1 MTTASPDTELWL
13 RRYAPAPEADTVLVC
28 FPHAGGSATFYA
40 SMARALAPAIDVLAV
55 QYPGRQDRR
64 ATPCID
70 DLGTLAAAVLPSIT
84 PWTGRR
90 IALFGH
96 SMGAVV
102 AFETARLLEEAGVD
116 IASLIVSGRRAPSR
130 HRDEFVHRRDDD
142 GMIEELKSLAGTDT
156 AVLGDEELIRMVLP
170 AIRGDYRAAES
181 YRYRPGAP
189 LRCPVV
195 ALTGDNDPKAGLDE
209 VEAWQEHTAGRFRF
223 RQWPGGHFYLSQYQA
238 EVLDLLRSEVGR
250 G

>member
-40 SMARALAPAIDVLAV
+40 SMARALAPAIEVLAV

-64 ATPCID
+64 ATPCIG
-70 DLGTLAAAVLPSIT
+70 DLGTLAAAVLPSIM

-102 AFETARLLEEAGVD
+102 AFETARRLEEAGVD

-130 HRDEFVHRRDDD
+130 HRDEVVHRRDDE

-170 AIRGDYRAAES
+170 TIRGDYRAAES
-181 YRYRPGAP
+181 YHYQPGTP
-189 LRCPVV
+189 LRCPVA

-223 RQWPGGHFYLSQYQA
+223 RQWPGGHFYLFQYQA